1 MLIRVGFIRR
11 PMRNL
16 WSFMIRGVLFC
27 LFIGLSVI
35 SSGAE
40 PIVSFVDDK
49 VIICLGNQQDETP
62 VNKNGADCKETTF
75 AELDPQGTQIW
86 AFFNIYIS
94 DRLLESYE
102 PLGLGVSAKASS
114 WIYLN
119 GREVGRNGLPSQMR
133 ETEKPGRMDVVFP
146 LREGA
151 LKAGKNEIALR
162 LSSHH
167 GVLKLDRPVHRIY
180 IAPYERQQSRRLLNY
195 APSLLPFGVFIIGA
209 LYFAIMSVVGR
220 RRIEFGL
227 LSLMSVTVA
236 IQLFIEVSRGLFAYA
251 YPVHDMRLIGIVFCS
266 AIFAMLLSIYVV
278 RVFGLTHQRQ
288 WYLLIG
294 VTLILSILL
303 PENFDVKA
311 LAVLLSQTALGLL
324 IALSNVK
331 ESPRKAM
338 AFLFV
343 LLAFASV
350 NIFGKGLF
358 LDTYFFFSIAL
369 LMLFLFA
376 QQALAYGQEQWLRK
390 EEEIRANK
398 LQLVLDKRQEESE
411 PVILSLAEAGK
422 IHRIPADD
430 ILSISGAG
438 DYVEIMYESGKVQ
451 LISATLT
458 ELEAQLPSFFIRVHR
473 SHIVNT
479 NYIKNLEREASGTG
493 KLHLKGDKTL
503 PVSRRIMPVVR
514 KALI

>member
-1 MLIRVGFIRR
+1 
-11 PMRNL
+11 MR
-16 WSFMIRGVLFC
+16 
-27 LFIGLSVI
+27 
-35 SSGAE
+35 
-40 PIVSFVDDK
+40 D
-49 VIICLGNQQDETP
+49 
-62 VNKNGADCKETTF
+62 
-75 AELDPQGTQIW
+75 
-86 AFFNIYIS
+86 
-94 DRLLESYE
+94 
-102 PLGLGVSAKASS
+102 
-114 WIYLN
+114 
-119 GREVGRNGLPSQMR
+119 
-133 ETEKPGRMDVVFP
+133 TEKPGRMDVVFP

-195 APSLLPFGVFIIGA
+195 APSLLPFGIFIIGA

-266 AIFAMLLSIYVV
+266 AVFAMLLSIYVV

>member
-1 MLIRVGFIRR
+1 M
-11 PMRNL
+11 
-16 WSFMIRGVLFC
+16 
-27 LFIGLSVI
+27 GLSVI
-35 SSGAE
+35 SSVAE
-40 PIVSFVDDK
+40 PVVSFANEQ
-49 VIICLGNQQDETP
+49 VIICLADEQDETP
-62 VNKNGADCKETTF
+62 VNKNGPDCKAMTL
-75 AELDPQGTQIW
+75 AALDPQGAHIW
-86 AFFNIYIS
+86 AFFNIYIP
-94 DRLLESYE
+94 DRILESYE

-114 WIYLN
+114 RVYLN
-119 GREVGRNGLPSQMR
+119 GREVGRNGLPGETR

-151 LKAGKNEIALR
+151 LKAGQNEIALR

-167 GVLKLDRPVHRIY
+167 GVLKLDRPFHRIY
-180 IAPYERQQSRRLLNY
+180 IAPYERQQSRRLREY

-236 IQLFIEVSRGLFAYA
+236 LQLFIEVSRGLFAYV

-278 RVFGLTHQRQ
+278 RVFDLKHQMR
-288 WYLLIG
+288 WFFLIG
-294 VTLILSILL
+294 VSLVLSIAL
-303 PENFDVKA
+303 PGDFDVKA
-311 LAVLLSQTALGLL
+311 LAALLSQTALGLL
-324 IALSNVK
+324 IVLLNTK
-331 ESPRKAM
+331 DSPRQAL
-338 AFLFV
+338 AFLLV
-343 LLAFASV
+343 LVAFAFV

-358 LDTYFFFSIAL
+358 LDIYFFFAIAL

-376 QQALAYGQEQWLRK
+376 QQALAYGQEQKLRQ

-422 IHRIPADD
+422 IHRIPVDD
-430 ILSISGAG
+430 ILAISGAG
-438 DYVEIMYESGKVQ
+438 DYVEIMRKSGKVQ

-458 ELEAQLPSFFIRVHR
+458 ELESQLPSFFIRVHR

-479 NYIKNLEREASGTG
+479 NYIVNLERETSGTG
-493 KLHLKGDKTL
+493 KLYLQGDKTL
-503 PVSRRIMPVVR
+503 PVSRRIMPAIR